1 MRKSI
6 AVFGVATA
14 LTFGGTGIAN
24 ATVDQAPMPSSTT
37 TTLADHDNN
46 TDNNQHSDK
55 TGLWGLTG
63 LLGLAGLAGLR
74 RRNTNANAAVDP
86 TTGRRPAV

>member
-1 MRKSI
+1 MRKAL

-14 LTFGGTGIAN
+14 LTCGGAGIAN

-37 TTLADHDNN
+37 TLADNDTN
-46 TDNNQHSDK
+46 TSNTQHSDK
-55 TGLWGLTG
+55 TGLWGLAG

-74 RRNTNANAAVDP
+74 RRDTSASVEPVAA
-86 TTGRRPAV
+86 RRPTV